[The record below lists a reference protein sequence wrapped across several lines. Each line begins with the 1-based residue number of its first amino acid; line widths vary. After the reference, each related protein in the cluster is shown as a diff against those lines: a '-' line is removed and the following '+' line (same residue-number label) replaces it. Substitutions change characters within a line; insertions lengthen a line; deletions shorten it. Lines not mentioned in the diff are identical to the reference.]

1 MRKILSAMILILIFS
16 SVSYAAVSEDI
27 YVRKDVFDA
36 EMRNIN
42 TKLDNILE
50 ELKSQRREL
59 NEVKQGQ
66 IELTKTVA
74 VLSERVD
81 RNFETLSSRMDA
93 MEKATSEKF
102 EAIEKSFSA
111 KISSIEKNFLEKI
124 SSLEKSFTEK
134 ISSVEKSFSE
144 KISSLEKSFSEKIS
158 SVEKNFSG
166 RIDDL
171 QHTMAVQYRS
181 LDDRINDLRNGL
193 YLWLVVIGLILGYEP
208 AKKFFQHLQ
217 ERKAKQSAPSITI
230 EDVKR
235 LIAEAQLN
243 TKS

>member
-1 MRKILSAMILILIFS
+1 MRKILSAMMLILIFS

-81 RNFETLSSRMDA
+81 RNFETLSSRMDS

-144 KISSLEKSFSEKIS
+144 KISS
-158 SVEKNFSG
+158 VEKNFSG

-181 LDDRINDLRNGL
+181 LDDRIDDLRNGL

>member
-1 MRKILSAMILILIFS
+1 MRKVLSAMILILIFS
-16 SVSYAAVSEDI
+16 SVSYASVSEDI
-27 YVRKDVFDA
+27 YVRKDVFNA

-144 KISSLEKSFSEKIS
+144 KISS
-158 SVEKNFSG
+158 VEKNFSG

-181 LDDRINDLRNGL
+181 LDDRIDDLRNGL

-243 TKS
+243 AKS

>member
-1 MRKILSAMILILIFS
+1 MRKILSAMMLILIFS

-144 KISSLEKSFSEKIS
+144 KISS
-158 SVEKNFSG
+158 VEKNFSG

-181 LDDRINDLRNGL
+181 LDDRIDDLRNGL

>member
-144 KISSLEKSFSEKIS
+144 KISS
-158 SVEKNFSG
+158 VEKNFSG

-181 LDDRINDLRNGL
+181 LDDRIDDLRNGL

>member
-1 MRKILSAMILILIFS
+1 MRKVLSAMILILIFS

-81 RNFETLSSRMDA
+81 RNFETLSSRMDS
-93 MEKATSEKF
+93 MEKTMSEKF
-102 EAIEKSFSA
+102 EAIEK
-111 KISSIEKNFLEKI
+111 N
-124 SSLEKSFTEK
+124 
-134 ISSVEKSFSE
+134 FSE

-158 SVEKNFSG
+158 SVEKNFSV

-171 QHTMAVQYRS
+171 QHAMAVQYRS

-243 TKS
+243 AKS

>member
-144 KISSLEKSFSEKIS
+144 KISS
-158 SVEKNFSG
+158 VEKNFSG

>member
-1 MRKILSAMILILIFS
+1 
-16 SVSYAAVSEDI
+16 
-27 YVRKDVFDA
+27 
-36 EMRNIN
+36 N

-144 KISSLEKSFSEKIS
+144 KISS
-158 SVEKNFSG
+158 VEKNFSG

-181 LDDRINDLRNGL
+181 LDDRIDDLRNGL

>member
-1 MRKILSAMILILIFS
+1 MRKILSAMMLILIFS

-50 ELKSQRREL
+50 ELKYQRREL

-81 RNFETLSSRMDA
+81 RNFETLSSRMDS
-93 MEKATSEKF
+93 MEKTMSEKF
-102 EAIEKSFSA
+102 EAIEK
-111 KISSIEKNFLEKI
+111 N
-124 SSLEKSFTEK
+124 
-134 ISSVEKSFSE
+134 FSE

-158 SVEKNFSG
+158 SVEKNFSV

-171 QHTMAVQYRS
+171 QHAMAVQYRS

-243 TKS
+243 AKS

>member
-1 MRKILSAMILILIFS
+1 MRKVLSAMMLILIFS

-81 RNFETLSSRMDA
+81 RNFETLSSRMDS

-102 EAIEKSFSA
+102 EAIEKSFSE

-144 KISSLEKSFSEKIS
+144 KISS
-158 SVEKNFSG
+158 VEKNFSG

-181 LDDRINDLRNGL
+181 LDDRIDDLRNGL

-243 TKS
+243 AKS

>member
-16 SVSYAAVSEDI
+16 SVSYASVSEDI

-81 RNFETLSSRMDA
+81 RNFETLSSRMDS

-102 EAIEKSFSA
+102 EAIEKSFSE

-134 ISSVEKSFSE
+134 ISSV
-144 KISSLEKSFSEKIS
+144 EKSFSEKIS

>member
-1 MRKILSAMILILIFS
+1 MRKVLSAMMLILIFS

-102 EAIEKSFSA
+102 EAIEKSFSE

-144 KISSLEKSFSEKIS
+144 KISS
-158 SVEKNFSG
+158 VEKNFSG

-181 LDDRINDLRNGL
+181 LDDRIDDLRNGL

>member
-1 MRKILSAMILILIFS
+1 MRKVLSAMMLILIFS
-16 SVSYAAVSEDI
+16 SVSYASVSEDI

-102 EAIEKSFSA
+102 EAIEKSFSE

-144 KISSLEKSFSEKIS
+144 KISS
-158 SVEKNFSG
+158 VEKNFSG

-181 LDDRINDLRNGL
+181 LDDRIDDLRNGL

>member
-81 RNFETLSSRMDA
+81 RNFETLSSRMDS

-102 EAIEKSFSA
+102 EAIEKSFSE

-144 KISSLEKSFSEKIS
+144 KISS
-158 SVEKNFSG
+158 VEKNFSG

-181 LDDRINDLRNGL
+181 LDDRIDDLRNGL

>member
-1 MRKILSAMILILIFS
+1 MRKILSAMMLILIFS

-81 RNFETLSSRMDA
+81 RNFETLSSRMDS

-124 SSLEKSFTEK
+124 SSL
-134 ISSVEKSFSE
+134 EKSFSE

-181 LDDRINDLRNGL
+181 LDDRIDDLRNGL

>member
-81 RNFETLSSRMDA
+81 RNFETLSSRMDS

-144 KISSLEKSFSEKIS
+144 KISS
-158 SVEKNFSG
+158 VEKNFSG

-181 LDDRINDLRNGL
+181 LDDRIDDLRNGL

>member
-102 EAIEKSFSA
+102 EAIEKSFSE

-144 KISSLEKSFSEKIS
+144 KISS
-158 SVEKNFSG
+158 VEKNFSG

-181 LDDRINDLRNGL
+181 LDDRIDDLRNGL

>member
-16 SVSYAAVSEDI
+16 SVSYASVSEDI

-124 SSLEKSFTEK
+124 SSLEKSF
-134 ISSVEKSFSE
+134 
-144 KISSLEKSFSEKIS
+144 SEKIS

-171 QHTMAVQYRS
+171 QHAMAVQYRS

>member
-1 MRKILSAMILILIFS
+1 MRKILSAMMLILIFS

-81 RNFETLSSRMDA
+81 RNFETLSSRMDS
-93 MEKATSEKF
+93 MEKTMSEKF
-102 EAIEKSFSA
+102 EAIEK
-111 KISSIEKNFLEKI
+111 N
-124 SSLEKSFTEK
+124 
-134 ISSVEKSFSE
+134 FSE

-158 SVEKNFSG
+158 SVEKNFSV
-166 RIDDL
+166 RIDDC
-171 QHTMAVQYRS
+171 
-181 LDDRINDLRNGL
+181 
-193 YLWLVVIGLILGYEP
+193 
-208 AKKFFQHLQ
+208 
-217 ERKAKQSAPSITI
+217 
-230 EDVKR
+230 
-235 LIAEAQLN
+235 
-243 TKS
+243 